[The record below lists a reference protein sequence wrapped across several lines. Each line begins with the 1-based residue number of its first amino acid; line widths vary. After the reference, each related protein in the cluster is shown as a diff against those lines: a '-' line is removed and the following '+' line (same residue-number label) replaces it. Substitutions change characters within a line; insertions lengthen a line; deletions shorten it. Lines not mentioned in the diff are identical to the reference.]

1 MPSPGES
8 SGVDVKKGLAAVL
21 DRPAPT
27 RRQLLLGGGHLAAVW
42 TLAFVQP
49 LLDLLGK
56 NPDFFVA
63 RDNTAGDILI
73 LAIGFTI
80 LPPLVLFLIEALVGR
95 FSARAYH
102 VLHFLLL
109 AGISTFLFVQLVSD
123 VIGAR
128 SAVILA
134 LALAL
139 GLLFAWAV
147 YRFAFVRNLMD
158 ILIIAPVVVL
168 ALFVFTS
175 KTSDLIFPGES
186 EFTVAKDSGG
196 DTPIVLVIYDE
207 LGTADLMTDEGSIDG
222 RRFPN
227 FARFAATS
235 TWYPKQ
241 STTAFFTPRAVP
253 GILTGIEAEP
263 DALPTDQDQPLNL
276 FSQFSRNRPLHV
288 LEPVTALC
296 PRDMCP
302 NPAGEPGQMTRLKA
316 LVQDL
321 KYVEGR
327 LVLPP
332 GLAAKLPDV
341 SSNFGDFGGDSGAE
355 DAGTV
360 PVKKKRK
367 PGRFMVKGEGRS
379 DPELY
384 EQFIR
389 EIPDSDRG
397 LTVMH
402 MHLPHQVWKY
412 DTRGGQY
419 NDSPI
424 KQLSRS
430 TGRWLVNENGIATAQ
445 ARMYTQTGYAD
456 YLLGLLRRK
465 LESMGLWDK
474 AIVVVAADHGISF
487 QGGKVP
493 QRQADTRAMGEVAN
507 PPLLIKYPF
516 QKKGVVSPKHSI
528 TIDIVPTIAEA
539 VGVRDPYETDGVPLQ
554 GPVPE
559 RPVTITDP
567 NGKEYTVTVEQ
578 MVRQRNAAIRRANER
593 LGTGP
598 IYTLGPAPEL
608 LGRRIPPGESP
619 EGPAHLDEP
628 YLGLDFDPGNDLIPM
643 FITGTVDGVKASSP
657 AGAPVIAVGVN
668 GVIAGTGKTFPFT
681 GETHF
686 GALVNPR
693 YLRRGKNRIRI
704 YRVSKGRF
712 LPIGGN

>member
-1 MPSPGES
+1 M
-8 SGVDVKKGLAAVL
+8 DAKKGLAAVL

-73 LAIGFTI
+73 LAIGFTV
-80 LPPLVLFLIEALVGR
+80 LPPLALLALEFLVSR
-95 FSARAYH
+95 VSARAYQA
-102 VLHFLLL
+102 LHFLLL

-123 VIGAR
+123 LIEPR

-139 GLLFAWAV
+139 GLLLAWAT
-147 YRFAFVRNLMD
+147 YRFAFVKNLMD
-158 ILIIAPVVVL
+158 ILIVAPVVVL
-168 ALFVFTS
+168 GLFVFAS
-175 KTSDLIFPGES
+175 DTSDLIFPAES
-186 EFTVAKDSGG
+186 EFEVARDSGR
-196 DTPIVLVIYDE
+196 DTPIVVVIYDE
-207 LGTADLMTDEGSIDG
+207 LGTSDLMTKEGRIDG

-253 GILTGIEAEP
+253 GLLTGISPDA
-263 DALPTDQDQPLNL
+263 DALPTDQDQPLSI

-302 NPAGEPGQMTRLKA
+302 DPAGEPGQVSRLKA

-332 GLAAKLPDV
+332 GMAEKLPDV
-341 SSNFGDFGGDSGAE
+341 SSDFGDFGGDSDGG
-355 DAGTV
+355 DG
-360 PVKKKRK
+360 PVQKKRK
-367 PGRFMVKGEGRS
+367 SGRFMVKGEGKS

-384 EQFIR
+384 ERFIR
-389 EIPDSDRG
+389 NIPASDRG

-412 DTRGGQY
+412 DARGRQY
-419 NDSPI
+419 NESPI
-424 KQLSRS
+424 TQISQG
-430 TGRWLVNENGIATAQ
+430 TGRWLVDDNGIATAQ
-445 ARMYTQTGYAD
+445 ARMYTQTAYAD
-456 YLLGLLRRK
+456 RLLGEVRRK
-465 LESMGLWDK
+465 LESMRLWDD

-487 QGGKVP
+487 EGGGVP
-493 QRQADTRAMGEVAN
+493 QRQADLRAMGEVAN
-507 PPLLIKYPF
+507 PPLLIKYPG
-516 QKKGVVSPKHSI
+516 QRRGVVSTKHSV
-528 TIDIVPTIAEA
+528 TVDVVPTIARA
-539 VGVRDPYETDGVPLQ
+539 VGVKDLYDTDGVPLQ

-567 NGKEYTVTVEQ
+567 NGKEYSVSVGR
-578 MVRQRNAAIRRANER
+578 MVRQRDAAIRRADRR

-598 IYTLGPAPEL
+598 IYTLGAAPGL
-608 LGRRIPPGESP
+608 LGRRVPPRPSP
-619 EGPAHLDEP
+619 DGPAHLDEP
-628 YLGLDFDPGNDLIPM
+628 YQGLDFDPGIDLIPM
-643 FITGTVDGVKASSP
+643 FITGTVDGIEATSP
-657 AGAPVIAVGVN
+657 AEAPLIAVAVN
-668 GVIAGTGKTFPFT
+668 GAIRGTGRTFPLA
-681 GETHF
+681 GQTHF
-686 GALVNPR
+686 GVLIDPR
-693 YLRRGKNRIRI
+693 YLRRGKNRIGI
-704 YRVSKGRF
+704 YRLDGRGR
-712 LPIGGN
+712 LVLIGGN